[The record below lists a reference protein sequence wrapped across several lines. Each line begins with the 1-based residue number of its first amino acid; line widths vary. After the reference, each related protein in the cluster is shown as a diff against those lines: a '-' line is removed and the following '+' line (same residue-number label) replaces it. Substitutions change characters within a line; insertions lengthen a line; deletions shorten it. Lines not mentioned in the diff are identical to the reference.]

1 MAEAEE
7 VVGVEEE
14 QQENVETGPAEN
26 LRDVSN
32 SAALIMCPIS
42 VCQLCPHIESFVSFP
57 LKFFVSKEL
66 KL

>member
-32 SAALIMCPIS
+32 STALTMW
-42 VCQLCPHIESFVSFP
+42 LN
-57 LKFFVSKEL
+57 
-66 KL
+66 

>member
-7 VVGVEEE
+7 VAGVEE

-32 SAALIMCPIS
+32 STALTMCS
-42 VCQLCPHIESFVSFP
+42 LVYQLCPIILEALLCFY
-57 LKFFVSKEL
+57 
-66 KL
+66 